1 MAKAMDAGVK
11 HFVAKPYTA
20 QAILTVLRDVLAAP

>member
-1 MAKAMDAGVK
+1 VGAGVK

-20 QAILTVLRDVLAAP
+20 EALLETLGRALGKIPDV